1 MSYWGKLFGGVTGF
15 AMGGPLGAMVGAAL
29 GHAADKGSLPGL
41 GTRLNAVPSG
51 PNVARV
57 AANVASMLGRKEQIY
72 AIGMVVLS
80 AKLAKCDSPVTR
92 AEIDAFKRHFRIAP
106 EQAREVGRLFD
117 QARDSSDG
125 PEDYARQMG
134 RAFGDDRQPLEDALM
149 ALIAIARAD
158 GAINGREERF
168 LRQVADGFGLDE
180 RTLERLREGGARRSA
195 GEPDAYLVLGLK
207 QGASDDEIRA
217 TWRRL
222 MRENH
227 PDSLASRGASSAAIE
242 RSAEKVARIN
252 AAWDRIKRER
262 GL

>member
-1 MSYWGKLFGGVTGF
+1 MTYWGKLFGGVTGLW
-15 AMGGPLGAMVGAAL
+15 MGGPIGAVVGAAL

-41 GTRLNAVPSG
+41 GTKLNAVPSG

-57 AANVASMLGRKEQIY
+57 AANVAAMIGRKEQIY

-80 AKLAKCDSPVTR
+80 AKLAKCDSPVSR
-92 AEIDAFKRHFRIAP
+92 SEIDAFKRHFRIPP

-117 QARDSSDG
+117 QARDGSDG

-134 RAFGDDRQPLEDALM
+134 RAFATETQPLEDALS

-158 GAINGREERF
+158 GAINEREEAF
-168 LRQVADGFGLDE
+168 LRKVADGFGLGA
-180 RTLERLREGGARRSA
+180 RSYERLRDGAARRNVD
-195 GEPDAYLVLGLK
+195 EPDAYLVLGLK
-207 QGASDDEIRA
+207 SGASDEEIRA
-217 TWRRL
+217 TWRQL
-222 MRENH
+222 MRDNH
-227 PDSLASRGASSAAIE
+227 PDSLASRGASSATIAK
-242 RSAEKVARIN
+242 SAERVARIN